1 MIKKLLKEELNR
13 MSFLAGIINESD
25 EKSTEP
31 HSESYRIKS
40 DVGLLLSVDDSALN
54 ELKDID
60 LPDGQTRLPE
70 EKFHI
75 TLTSI
80 KNFKPFHSEMKNLVL
95 PKYWKDGK
103 EVIVPTVKIKEYKS
117 VFRPGQEKETY
128 VAGIENQ
135 NDFQKFVDKLYA
147 EYGLENPESNTRFYH
162 ITVSNNMG
170 GDPFK
175 SIGDVGAQDF
185 N

>member
-1 MIKKLLKEELNR
+1 MKRKTLKEELNR
-13 MSFLAGIINESD
+13 MSFLAGIINESE

-31 HSESYRIKS
+31 HSEAHRIKS

-54 ELKDID
+54 DLKSIE

-70 EKFHI
+70 DKFHI

-80 KNFKPFHSEMKNLVL
+80 KNFKPFRNEMKNLVL
-95 PKYWKDGK
+95 PKYWKDK
-103 EVIVPTVKIKEYKS
+103 EEVIIPKIKIKQYKS
-117 VFRPGQEKETY
+117 VFRPEQEKETY

-135 NDFQKFVDKLYA
+135 NDFQNFVDKLYA
-147 EYGLENPESNTRFYH
+147 EYGLKNPEGNTRFYH

-170 GDPFK
+170 GDSFK
-175 SIGDVGAQDF
+175 SIGDVDIQDF